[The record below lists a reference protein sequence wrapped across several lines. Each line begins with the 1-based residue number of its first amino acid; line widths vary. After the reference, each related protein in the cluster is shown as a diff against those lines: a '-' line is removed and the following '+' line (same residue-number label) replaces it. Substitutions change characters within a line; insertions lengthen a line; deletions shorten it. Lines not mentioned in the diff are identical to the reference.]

1 MVKFFEY
8 LGVERNLTVGW
19 SLLQHWHTREY

>member
-1 MVKFFEY
+1 MSKFFEY

-19 SLLQHWHTREY
+19 SLLQHWYTLEY